1 MKAVSTAKL
10 YLLPSSLGESSRD
23 RTVPPLNKNII
34 SNVNFF
40 ACENLKSA
48 RRFLISCGLPSPIP
62 EHIIFIEIRNDDHK
76 DALQEAIQVL
86 KDGHELI
93 YLSEAGNPCIA
104 DPGEALVDAAHKL
117 QVPVIPLVG
126 PSSILLALISS
137 GLNGEQ
143 FTFHGYVPR
152 DKSDR
157 IQAIKRYSQQAN
169 KGYTQI
175 FMDTPYRNMQLLDSI
190 LTHSSA
196 SKLCIAIDL
205 CCETEEIIS
214 GSLADIRQ
222 RRDIDLNKR
231 PCMFLLGN

>member
-1 MKAVSTAKL
+1 MSTAKL

-23 RTVPPLNKNII
+23 RTVPPINKAII
-34 SNVNFF
+34 SEIKFF

-62 EHIIFIEIRNDDHK
+62 EDITFIEIRNDEDK
-76 DALQEAIQVL
+76 DALQEAIGVL
-86 KDGHELI
+86 KNGHELI

-104 DPGEALVDAAHKL
+104 DPGEALVDAAHRLKV
-117 QVPVIPLVG
+117 QVIPLVG
-126 PSSILLALISS
+126 PSSILLALIAS

-152 DKSDR
+152 DKSER
-157 IQAIKRYSQQAN
+157 IQAIKKYSQQAA

-175 FMDTPYRNMQLLDSI
+175 FMDTPYRNTQLLEAI

-196 SKLCIAIDL
+196 QKISIAIDL
-205 CCETEEIIS
+205 CCDTEEIIS
-214 GSLADIRQ
+214 GTISDIRKMKHINLQ
-222 RRDIDLNKR
+222 KR